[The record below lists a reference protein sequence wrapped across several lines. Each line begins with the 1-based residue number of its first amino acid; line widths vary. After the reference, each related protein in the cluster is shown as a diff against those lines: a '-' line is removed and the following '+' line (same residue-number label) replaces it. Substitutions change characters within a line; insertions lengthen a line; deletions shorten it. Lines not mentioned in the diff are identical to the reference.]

1 MTYLPHPTDVGWLA
15 EPPPRPR
22 SVAAAVQ
29 FMYLGATLE
38 ILVVIIAVAR
48 VGSVTGGFEA
58 RGFTA
63 NQAHGLA
70 MHDTLV
76 SVAGGLIVAGLW
88 LWVARYSAAGRSWA
102 RILATV
108 LFAVRTL
115 ALLLIVAPGH
125 PAGLSL
131 SGLSAILNVLSSL
144 AGLGAVVCLWRRDAS
159 QYFSETSQYLLRP
172 RYF

>member
-1 MTYLPHPTDVGWLA
+1 
-15 EPPPRPR
+15 
-22 SVAAAVQ
+22 
-29 FMYLGATLE
+29 MYLGATVE
-38 ILVVIIAVAR
+38 VLVVIIAVAR
-48 VGSVTGGFEA
+48 IGSVTSGFEA

-63 NQAHGLA
+63 NQAHSLA

-88 LWVARYSAAGRSWA
+88 LWVARYCAAGRSWA

-108 LFAVRTL
+108 LFAARTL

-125 PAGLSL
+125 PGGLSL
-131 SGLSAILNVLSSL
+131 SGTSAILDLLSSL
-144 AGLGAVVCLWRRDAS
+144 AALGAVVCLWRRDAS